1 MEKVVVSKTRNVVNG
16 EPCAEHAT
24 DPQLSA
30 AKDSIS
36 SNDQKVAQ
44 RFRKLKIEPP
54 LTAPRPPSTQSDC
67 DTEENDY
74 DEHTAES
81 DNEPGI
87 GAQQYVRLN
96 EEQHVEAVVIL
107 KNAGTE
113 NESDAMEELLKSNG
127 KLKFNLTPEQLGGIA
142 GGGTTVIEN
151 KSIPR
156 KSSLRRNSVFS
167 NQSDLEKQ
175 LVMEKPKPIP
185 EPAGMYDVPRRIL
198 MPMFCEDQDFMDMNS
213 FYDRNTQLK
222 FDEILT
228 VYDQFP
234 MDFLPSK
241 YKCGACK
248 KLCHEPR
255 VLDCLHTFCKR
266 CLIELEAN
274 SNSGSNLF
282 WRRINECANFDW
294 DSKAKSCDFEANTTA
309 DESGENEKFPAAA
322 ASTHEPSR
330 AVNCAANH
338 DAFSGESRFDQIRA
352 SFQNFKEKNCLKS
365 PSKERAKEKPKLS
378 VKMDQE
384 KDLICPSCDMAT
396 VLPLGGVNRLP
407 PHFVMARKIED
418 IVSACGNPPPNVFC
432 ELCSSEVTATSSCST
447 CSLKLCNFCKEA
459 HQRQRNTST
468 HMVRSLGELLK
479 KSRRSDPEARSIK
492 CPMHPEHQLKL
503 FCTTCHQVICNECT
517 VFIHRDH
524 KYTSASKAAK
534 VYSKFVKNAIEQ
546 TKPLE
551 DYAMQ
556 SVGRLNDMSIRI
568 NSKCESVQ
576 RDVEGYIDEYIA
588 ALEDHRKMLL
598 KQIGEVREAKMAMIM
613 AQKVDLEQRSQNA
626 RTAID
631 FAEEIINEGN
641 EIENLIFVS
650 ILLKRFEQCLRSN
663 RALDFK
669 VTDTL
674 EFLPDEMTPCC
685 RLQNRIPLYGI
696 ITTQKADPR
705 KCSLEN
711 SAELGCLKVHRK
723 VELSLVTKD
732 YEGRP
737 MNHGGITVQTD
748 LRYREDESRPISL
761 NVVDNR
767 NGTYGLS
774 FVPERAGV
782 MSLMVSVDGKLI
794 EGCPY
799 VLRIHNLR
807 PHYGVYHC
815 CTFCSSNG
823 SKYSTCACG
832 SIMPGGYRGCG
843 HGHEGHPGQ
852 RHWSCC
858 GSLLEY
864 SDCTVKKAK

>member
-1 MEKVVVSKTRNVVNG
+1 MKMEMTVVNKNSYEFNG
-16 EPCAEHAT
+16 AKSPEHVLDAVNSIPSEIQSNNQRIRNSKAEPSHLR
-24 DPQLSA
+24 PLLFIKPS
-30 AKDSIS
+30 DSLEKN
-36 SNDQKVAQ
+36 SNGNGFVEDSG
-44 RFRKLKIEPP
+44 RC
-54 LTAPRPPSTQSDC
+54 S
-67 DTEENDY
+67 
-74 DEHTAES
+74 
-81 DNEPGI
+81 
-87 GAQQYVRLN
+87 

-107 KNAGTE
+107 KKDITADDPDCIDSLFK
-113 NESDAMEELLKSNG
+113 SDG
-127 KLKFNLTPEQLGGIA
+127 KLKFNLTPDQFDSIA
-142 GGGTTVIEN
+142 GSGASIEN

-175 LVMEKPKPIP
+175 LIMGKPKPLP
-185 EPAGMYDVPRRIL
+185 EPAGIFDVPKRIL
-198 MPMFCEDQDFMDMNS
+198 LPVFCEDQDIKDMNG
-213 FYDRNTQLK
+213 FYDRKMQPK
-222 FDEILT
+222 YDEILT

-248 KLCHEPR
+248 KLCHDPC

-266 CLIELEAN
+266 CLIELQAN
-274 SNSGSNLF
+274 SHSGSNLF

-294 DSKAKSCDFEANTTA
+294 DSKAQSGDLEAN
-309 DESGENEKFPAAA
+309 DECGENEKLPAVI
-322 ASTHEPSR
+322 ASAHEPSR
-330 AVNCAANH
+330 AINCAANH

-365 PSKERAKEKPKLS
+365 PSKERAKGKAKLS
-378 VKMDQE
+378 TKMAYSDQE
-384 KDLICPSCDMAT
+384 KDLICPDCGMAT
-396 VLPLGGVNRLP
+396 ELPLGGVNRLP

-479 KSRRSDPEARSIK
+479 KSRRNEPEARSIK
-492 CPMHPEHQLKL
+492 CPMHPDHQLKL

-517 VFIHRDH
+517 AFIHRDH
-524 KYTSASKAAK
+524 KYTSASKAGK
-534 VYSKFVKNAIEQ
+534 VYGRFVKNAIEQ

-556 SVGRLNDMSIRI
+556 SIGRLNDMSIRI
-568 NSKCESVQ
+568 NSKCEAVQ

-588 ALEDHRKMLL
+588 ALEDHRKTLL
-598 KQIGEVREAKMAMIM
+598 KQIGEVREAKLAMIM
-613 AQKVDLEQRSQNA
+613 AQKVDLEQRSLNA

-674 EFLPDEMTPCC
+674 VFLPEEMTPCS
-685 RLQNRIPLYGI
+685 RVQNRIPLYGI
-696 ITTQKADPR
+696 ITTQKADSR

-711 SAELGCLKVHRK
+711 CAELGGLKVRRK

-737 MNHGGITVQTD
+737 MNHGGITVETD
-748 LRYREDESRPISL
+748 LRYRDDDSRPVSL

-815 CTFCSSNG
+815 CSFCSSNG

-832 SIMPGGYRGCG
+832 SVMPGGYRGCG

-858 GSLLEY
+858 ASLQEY
-864 SDCTVKKAK
+864 SDCVVKKVK